1 MRITNILLIMVGVL
15 LLGLILTL
23 PLMSTKVNDNV
34 DIVTINR
41 MLKTVEG
48 HWQQPEQGDYSGIQ
62 QRFTVLDQNGKVRYR
77 STDIN
82 KDKDPSGAAILTG
95 IATDEGSRGSQ
106 ESERSGMAPL
116 LYDAIKRRDAVLD
129 ITVDNAVVGKLIVHN
144 DAGMEVERSKQQ
156 LLFILLFTFTVIAI
170 LGALYLL
177 FLKRTIITPFN
188 KLQSFARQIARG
200 NLDVP
205 LHMDKNNL
213 FGAFTESF
221 DIMRE
226 ELAAARQSEYEAN
239 RSKKELVASLSHDV
253 KTPVASIKAVTEL
266 MLLRATD
273 EKVVKQL
280 TMISAKAEQINQL
293 VTDLFHATL
302 EELQELKVTVTEEY
316 SSILHEMIENVNFD
330 DQVQCEPIPECII
343 LTDPVRLQQVF
354 DNVIS
359 NSYKYAGT
367 SVCIISQIVPGYL
380 QVDIIDHGPGVQ
392 AEELPLLFHKF
403 YRGDNVVGRQGAGLG
418 LYISRYL
425 MQSMNGEIECHN
437 RSDGFMVTLR
447 IKLI

>member
-1 MRITNILLIMVGVL
+1 MRTTSLLLIMVGVL
-15 LLGLILTL
+15 ALGLILTV

-34 DIVTINR
+34 DIVMINR
-41 MLKTVEG
+41 MLKTVEE
-48 HWQQPEQGDYSGIQ
+48 HWRQPEQGDYSGIQ
-62 QRFTVLDQNGKVRYR
+62 QRFTVLDQNGQVRYQ
-77 STDIN
+77 SPAT
-82 KDKDPSGAAILTG
+82 DPSKLANFPAIT
-95 IATDEGSRGSQ
+95 TDER
-106 ESERSGMAPL
+106 SEESGMAAH
-116 LYDAIKRRDAVLD
+116 LYEAIKKRDAVLD
-129 ITVDNAVVGKLIVHN
+129 ITIDNEVVGKLIVHN
-144 DAGMEVERSKQQ
+144 DTGMEVERSKKQ
-156 LLFILLFTFTVIAI
+156 LLLTLLLTFMVMVI

-177 FLKRTIITPFN
+177 YLKRTIITPFN
-188 KLQSFARQIARG
+188 KLQNFARQIARG

-273 EKVVKQL
+273 EKVIKQL
-280 TMISAKAEQINQL
+280 TMISAKAEQINLL

-316 SSILHEMIENVNFD
+316 SSILHGMIENVNFD
-330 DQVQCEPIPECII
+330 DQIQCEPIPACII
-343 LTDPVRLQQVF
+343 LTDAVRLQQVF

-367 SVCIISQIVPGYL
+367 SVRIVSQIVPGYL
-380 QVDIIDHGPGVQ
+380 QVDIMDHGPGVQ

-425 MQSMNGEIECHN
+425 MQSMHGEIECHN
-437 RSDGFMVTLR
+437 RSDGFTVTLR